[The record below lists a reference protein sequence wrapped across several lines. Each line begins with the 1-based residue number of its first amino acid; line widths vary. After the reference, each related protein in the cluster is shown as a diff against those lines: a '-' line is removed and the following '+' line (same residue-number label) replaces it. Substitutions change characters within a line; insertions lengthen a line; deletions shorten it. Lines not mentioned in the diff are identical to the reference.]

1 MVLDLS
7 ACEHLDSTFLGCLV
21 MIHQRGESGGGSFA
35 LFADRTIRENLFG
48 SCRLEQVLTFTDQL
62 PASIGA
68 PVTFQITRLDRK
80 EFCQHLLDT
89 HRKLADLGGPAADT
103 FRSIVEQLAKELK
116 EL

>member
-1 MVLDLS
+1 MVAVHSRCLRIARSGKTSSVAVRLD
-7 ACEHLDSTFLGCLV
+7 
-21 MIHQRGESGGGSFA
+21 
-35 LFADRTIRENLFG
+35 
-48 SCRLEQVLTFTDQL
+48 QVLTFTDQL

-103 FRSIVEQLAKELK
+103 FRSIVEQLAKEIK